1 MNFSFPNNYGKG
13 KFKLTFVQNNFLM
26 QYSKIF
32 LFTIMFTGLF
42 ISCDNQKAETETV
55 TTPEEVKL
63 GEINFPVTGAVA
75 AQPYFKKGLLLLH
88 SFEYDDAR
96 EAFLE
101 AQEIDST
108 FAMTYWGEAMTYNHS
123 LWQKQEKEKAIA
135 ALEKLGADS
144 ETRAAL
150 IQTPI
155 EKDFFQAIEILFG
168 EGTKYERD
176 VAYKNYMEELAKKYP
191 DNHEVAAFYAIS
203 LLGSSRN
210 GRDEELYGKSAR
222 IVQGIIKENPGHPG
236 ALHYLIH
243 SYDDPVH
250 AHLAKTAADSYSKV
264 APDAAHALHM
274 PSHIYVALGK
284 WNDVVTSNIAS
295 WNASI
300 KRLERKEIDDKNG
313 SYHAYNWLQY
323 GLLQRGEVDL
333 AADLLTKMQD
343 YTDENSEKQARR
355 YLIAMKGAYLVE
367 TNDWTSDLANIE
379 IKTADLPI
387 TSRTGYAFL
396 EGMKFYHQNEADSLR
411 KVIAAIQKDRLK
423 SKAMV
428 GEKGFAMCSAG
439 GYANKPPN
447 QLDIDMV
454 EVMEMEL
461 SAYLAAMKGDFAT
474 TNDWFEKATALDED
488 LNYSFG
494 PPTILKPVHE
504 AYGEWLLTQKQPEA
518 ALVIFEQSLE
528 RHPRRLLSLQG
539 KKQAAALLNKDVIV
553 KEVEEEIAVSLEKK
567 GRGVVL

>member
-1 MNFSFPNNYGKG
+1 MRFLNIFA
-13 KFKLTFVQNNFLM
+13 LTLFM
-26 QYSKIF
+26 QGI
-32 LFTIMFTGLF
+32 F
-42 ISCDNQKAETETV
+42 ISCSEQKTETSPA
-55 TTPEEVKL
+55 TTKEEIKL
-63 GEINFPVTGAVA
+63 GEINFPVTGDAA
-75 AQPYFKKGLLLLH
+75 AQPYFKKGLLLMH

-101 AQEIDST
+101 AQQIDST
-108 FAMTYWGEAMTYNHS
+108 FAMAYWGEAMTYHHS

-144 ETRAAL
+144 ETRATL
-150 IQTPI
+150 VKTEI
-155 EKDFFQAIEILFG
+155 EKDFFQAVEILFG

-176 VAYKNYMEELAKKYP
+176 VAYKNFMEGLTKKYP

-210 GRDEELYGKSAR
+210 GRDEELYDQSAR
-222 IVQGIIKENPGHPG
+222 IVQGIIRENPGHPG

-250 AHLAKTAADSYSKV
+250 AHLAKSAADNYSKV

-284 WNDVVTSNIAS
+284 WNEVVTSNIAS

-300 KRLERKEIDDKNG
+300 NRLERKGIEDKNG

-323 GLLQRGEVDL
+323 GLLQRGEVEL
-333 AADLLTKMQD
+333 ATDLLTKMQA
-343 YTDENSEKQARR
+343 YTAEKPEKEARG
-355 YLIAMKGAYLVE
+355 YLIAMKGAHLVE
-367 TNDWTSDLANIE
+367 TNTWTGDLANIE
-379 IKTADLPI
+379 IQNDDLPI
-387 TSRTGYAFL
+387 TRRAGYAFM
-396 EGMKFYHQNEADSLR
+396 EGMKFYHQNAIDSLQ
-411 KVIAAIQKDRLK
+411 KIIAIMQKDRLQ
-423 SKAMV
+423 SKALV

-439 GYANKPPN
+439 GFANKPPN

-461 SAYLAAMKGDFAT
+461 EAYLATSNGDFVAAK
-474 TNDWFEKATALDED
+474 DWFEKAITLDEG

-494 PPTILKPVHE
+494 PPTILKPVQE
-504 AYGEWLLTQKQPEA
+504 AYGEWLLAQNQPAA
-518 ALVIFEQSLE
+518 ALMIFEKSLK

-539 KKQAAALLNKDVIV
+539 KKQAAELLKKEAIV
-553 KEVEEEIAVSLEKK
+553 AEVEKELEISLAKK
-567 GRGVVL
+567 ERGLVL